1 MTENLMGRLEG
12 GGGWTGVSASGEPRG
27 QQETLLLTA
36 GHAMRLGGWRVNLET
51 MRVLWSDEVATIHD
65 MPPGHSPSVEE
76 GIAFYA
82 PEWRQRIS
90 EVFEACA
97 REGTPY
103 DEEMEILTG
112 RGRRVWV
119 RTVGEAV
126 RDDSGTVVGVHGA
139 IQEITPRN
147 SAEEALRHRLSYQS
161 LLSRISTMAVEA
173 EDTTEFQS
181 QCVAILGEGM
191 SVSRAYVFEYRPET
205 DTVDNTHEWC
215 APGVKPQMARL
226 QGVPSRDV
234 AWWNET
240 LRKGQAISF
249 SDITEIPHQGVVEIL
264 QAQGILSVLVVPL
277 FAGGRYF
284 GFLGFDDCRSHRE
297 WAQEDVE
304 ILQTITGIIAGV
316 IDRQEAHHRLEEERS
331 QLLSIF
337 DSVDEP
343 IYVIDP
349 ATYEVLFVNRAAKN
363 THGKDP
369 IGGIC
374 YRELNGLEEPC
385 SFCTNEIIQVNRGE
399 TYRWEHHHS
408 VLGRTFSAH
417 DRIIRWPDGRDV
429 RMELAIDI
437 TEQKRTEE
445 QLQAALKMEAVG
457 SLAGGIAHDFNNLLS
472 VILNSATFVLE
483 GLREGDPL
491 REDVLEIQ
499 KAGKRAAALTRQLLA
514 FSRRQVLEPRV
525 LDPNET
531 LAAMD
536 SMLRRMV
543 GEDVRFN
550 QILAPDLGRVKVD
563 PGQLEQVVMNLVS
576 NSRDAMPEGGKLT
589 IETANA
595 ELDEAYAQ
603 GHVTVKPGSYV
614 RLAVSDTGCGMDEAT
629 RRRVFEP
636 FFTTKEMGKGTGLGL
651 STVYGIVKQ
660 SGGYIWAY
668 GEPGKGS
675 TFKVY
680 LPRVMEELEAREEAV
695 KPGEPP
701 RGTETVLVVEDEEVV
716 RTVVARMLRAAGYH
730 VLTASNGGEGLL
742 ICEEHQEEIHL
753 LITDVV
759 MPRMSGSQLAERLQR
774 LRPGLPVLYMS
785 GYTDNSIVHHG
796 VLDLGPS
803 FIGKPFSGLDLRKK
817 VQQALRGGGSPSA

>member
-215 APGVKPQMARL
+215 APGVEPQMARL

-514 FSRRQVLEPRV
+514 FSRRQVLEPRL

>member
-215 APGVKPQMARL
+215 APGVEPQMARL

>member
-1 MTENLMGRLEG
+1 MAEG
-12 GGGWTGVSASGEPRG
+12 
-27 QQETLLLTA
+27 LLQTA
-36 GHAMRLGGWRVNLET
+36 GRVTRLGGWSVDLQS
-51 MRVLWSDEVATIHD
+51 MRVLWSDEVAAIHE
-65 MPPGHSPSVEE
+65 MPPGYSPTVDE

-119 RTVGEAV
+119 RTVGEAI

-139 IQEITPRN
+139 FQEITPRKR
-147 SAEEALRHRLSYQS
+147 AEEALRHRLTFQA
-161 LLSRISTMAVEA
+161 LLSRISTMAVET
-173 EDTTEFQS
+173 EDAADFQS
-181 QCVAILGEGM
+181 QCVAILGEGL

-205 DTVDNTHEWC
+205 DTMDNTHEWC
-215 APGVKPQMARL
+215 APGVEPQMARL
-226 QGVPSRDV
+226 QGVPSRAV
-234 AWWNET
+234 AWWTET
-240 LRKGQAISF
+240 LRKGRAISF
-249 SDITEIPHQGVVEIL
+249 SDIREIPDRGVVEIL
-264 QAQGILSVLVVPL
+264 QAQGILSVLAVPF

-284 GFLGFDDCRSHRE
+284 GFLGFDDCRSLRE
-297 WAQEDVE
+297 WPQEDVE
-304 ILQTITGIIAGV
+304 ILRTISGILAGV
-316 IDRQEAHHRLEEERS
+316 IDRQEAHRRLQEERG

-349 ATYEVLFVNRAAKN
+349 GSYEVLFVNQAAKE

-369 IGGIC
+369 TGGIC

-385 SFCTNEIIQVNRGE
+385 SFCTNEIILANRGE
-399 TYRWEHHHS
+399 TYRREHHHS

-525 LDPNET
+525 MDPNET

-563 PGQLEQVVMNLVS
+563 PGQLEQVVLNLVA

-629 RRRVFEP
+629 RRRVFDP

-651 STVYGIVKQ
+651 STAYGIVKQ

-680 LPRVMEELEAREEAV
+680 LPRVMEEMEAREEAV
-695 KPGEPP
+695 KPREPP

-716 RTVVARMLRAAGYH
+716 RTVVARILRAAGYH
-730 VLTASNGGEGLL
+730 VLTASNGGEALL
-742 ICEEHQEEIHL
+742 ICEGHQEEIHL

-785 GYTDNSIVHHG
+785 GYTDNSMVHHG

-803 FIGKPFSGLDLRKK
+803 FIGKPFSGDDLKRK
-817 VQQALRGGGSPSA
+817 VRQALGRGSRSA